1 MAPPR
6 LWHFAEFIQD
16 FFGNAI
22 PGATVT
28 VIDRDTGAPIA
39 IYKDGEGV
47 NRESNPLPSSGSG
60 FVSFYAGPRKSV
72 NLLVASAAAS
82 FTIADV
88 AADTVEAHRQAGDHD
103 AGTITAD
110 QLAFEITNP
119 DLAIHVVQESNTHGL
134 ASNEY
139 FACTKAGADS
149 AATSSPTFA
158 DVTVDSLTVAD
169 GGSIH
174 GILVADCSIASINSA
189 ISTAKDG
196 DTIFVKGPGNVTTP
210 TAMDTTSTA
219 IVVNKAVT
227 IKALGNIRIRLSGS
241 NPLFVIDTHGA
252 YPVTIDGFS
261 VLRFAGTS
269 DFIEINNALSVRL
282 SNLYH
287 DFNSSAGTYGVY
299 IEEDSVIGPVLMW
312 GCVINALN
320 GALRVNGIS
329 SSIYATDCRFSTSS
343 LTDYGVAIL
352 KGSVEPHTGHSFT
365 ACNIEG
371 SNFGLYVDSH
381 NCKFLGCSITDIS
394 GANEAVNVTANG
406 TSCYLPTN
414 ANTVSGSITDASSNI
429 VGNAASWD
437 YDSTVTIDNN
447 GATYEDEYFVQS
459 FTHNLGTRHLECLIE
474 VANNA
479 GFSDKV
485 WTFAPQLYSVYHS
498 TTPLAPGAAAWSVC
512 FTADNVAK
520 LVLYAG
526 RSRSGGTISTSKK
539 WIWNA
544 VDPTAIVDNVNSV
557 SYNFADAGGYE
568 LDKVWVRFRLRRA

>member
-47 NRESNPLPSSGSG
+47 NRESNPLPSSESG

-158 DVTVDSLTVAD
+158 DVTVDSLDVAT
-169 GGSIH
+169 GGLMLGSY
-174 GILVADCSIASINSA
+174 VSDCDRASIVAAIAAASEGDTILIKGRGDGSTPQ
-189 ISTAKDG
+189 ISTASG
-196 DTIFVKGPGNVTTP
+196 TITIDKGLVIKGLGF
-210 TAMDTTSTA
+210 SA
-219 IVVNKAVT
+219 IDLIGA
-227 IKALGNIRIRLSGS
+227 
-241 NPLFVIDTHGA
+241 NPLF
-252 YPVTIDGFS
+252 TI
-261 VLRFAGTS
+261 
-269 DFIEINNALSVRL
+269 
-282 SNLYH
+282 SNLSYTMIENLSISRSSGAAPGITIT
-287 DFNSSAGTYGVY
+287 NSAGVRMHNVVYSTTTTSVGTYG
-299 IEEDSVIGPVLMW
+299 IHQNQDL
-312 GCVINALN
+312 NAGFLFLDNCIIDAPN
-320 GALRVNGIS
+320 GALRIDGSTGGV
-329 SSIYATDCRFSTSS
+329 YATRSYFTATGTS
-343 LTDYGVAIL
+343 DYGVALI
-352 KGSVEPHTGHSFT
+352 KGGAEPDSGHSFT
-365 ACNIEG
+365 NCVITGAQL
-371 SNFGLYVDSH
+371 GLYVDMK
-381 NCKFLGCSITDIS
+381 NCKFLGCYIKDES
-394 GANEAVNVTANG
+394 GANEVVNVTANG
-406 TSCYLPTN
+406 TTCYLPTN
-414 ANTVSGSITDASSNI
+414 ANTISGTITDPSSNI

>member
-47 NRESNPLPSSGSG
+47 NRESNPLPSSESG

-158 DVTVDSLTVAD
+158 DVTVDSLDVAT
-169 GGSIH
+169 GGLVHGVLFCDADRTSI
-174 GILVADCSIASINSA
+174 VNA
-189 ISTAKDG
+189 ISAAQNGDSIVIRGPDNTTAPAIDLSAG
-196 DTIFVKGPGNVTTP
+196 TIT
-210 TAMDTTSTA
+210 
-219 IVVNKAVT
+219 VNKAVT
-227 IKALGNIRIRLSGS
+227 ITGLGLARVTCSGPF
-241 NPLFVIDTHGA
+241 PLFTIACGVANGVVHIRDLVVKRTANTSAIFKITDGYVRLTNLQLDVNNLGQGILID
-252 YPVTIDGFS
+252 DGTLTADMYFDNVVVQNAS
-261 VLRFAGTS
+261 ADALKTNGVAGSIAATRCRFET
-269 DFIEINNALSVRL
+269 LSV
-282 SNLYH
+282 SDYAVNLEK
-287 DFNSSAGTYGVY
+287 NGLAPTYGHTF
-299 IEEDSVIGPVLMW
+299 EC
-312 GCVINALN
+312 CVIT
-320 GALRVNGIS
+320 GANYGLRV
-329 SSIYATDCRFSTSS
+329 D
-343 LTDYGVAIL
+343 V
-352 KGSVEPHTGHSFT
+352 P
-365 ACNIEG
+365 
-371 SNFGLYVDSH
+371 
-381 NCKFLGCSITDIS
+381 NCKFLGCAVVDQSGIT
-394 GANEAVNVTANG
+394 EAVNVTSNG
-406 TSCYLPTN
+406 TTCYLPTN